1 MSIAIYPGSF
11 DPPTY
16 GHLDVIRRA
25 SAIFDKV
32 IVSVLRNSAKTP
44 LFSAEDRVK
53 MLSEE
58 TSGLPNVEV
67 VSFEG
72 LTIEFA
78 RSCGACAIVRGLRAV
93 TDFEY
98 ELQLAQVNKV
108 MAPEIET
115 VLLTTALEYAFLS
128 STVVREFASYGSD
141 ISKFV
146 PPSIEKKIINR
157 LNEIKEKNN

>member
-146 PPSIEKKIINR
+146 PPSVYPYKG
-157 LNEIKEKNN
+157 

>member
-1 MSIAIYPGSF
+1 M
-11 DPPTY
+11 
-16 GHLDVIRRA
+16 
-25 SAIFDKV
+25 
-32 IVSVLRNSAKTP
+32 LREAVC
-44 LFSAEDRVK
+44 D
-53 MLSEE
+53 
-58 TSGLPNVEV
+58 LPNVEV
-67 VSFEG
+67 RSFEG

-78 RSCGACAIVRGLRAV
+78 KECNACAIVRGLRAV

-108 MAPEIET
+108 MAPAIET

-146 PPSIEKKIINR
+146 PPSIEKCIIKR
-157 LNEIKEKNN
+157 LNELKNKNN

>member
-1 MSIAIYPGSF
+1 MSTAIYPGSF

-25 SAIFDKV
+25 SSIFDKV

-44 LFSAEDRVK
+44 LFSAEDRVN

-58 TSGLPNVEV
+58 TSDLPNVEV
-67 VSFEG
+67 MAFEG

-78 RSCGACAIVRGLRAV
+78 RKCGACAIVRGLRAV
-93 TDFEY
+93 TDFES

-128 STVVREFASYGSD
+128 STVVKEFASYGSD

-146 PPSIEKKIINR
+146 PPSIEKRIIKR
-157 LNEIKEKNN
+157 LQEIKSNNN

>member
-157 LNEIKEKNN
+157 LNEINEKNN